1 MRACRR
7 ASPQQLHDAE
17 EGVVVVTA
25 ERKDRVTAAAVVAI
39 EAEERA
45 VVVATAAEGKE
56 HASAAAAH
64 WHRVSSRSVALAHR
78 PRAGGA
84 GAVDIMVAREF
95 ARGCESKR
103 NWRHTGHAT
112 KLITRQF
119 CRVVTLQNS
128 FVS

>member
-7 ASPQQLHDAE
+7 ASPRQLHDAE

-25 ERKDRVTAAAVVAI
+25 ERKDRVTAAAVVAM

-64 WHRVSSRSVALAHR
+64 RHRVDVLERRCRCGGHRAWSLASREVVRVQVATLKSKGLA
-78 PRAGGA
+78 
-84 GAVDIMVAREF
+84 
-95 ARGCESKR
+95 ES
-103 NWRHTGHAT
+103 GY
-112 KLITRQF
+112 F
-119 CRVVTLQNS
+119 S
-128 FVS
+128 FFLRSCW

>member
-7 ASPQQLHDAE
+7 ASPRQLHDAE

-25 ERKDRVTAAAVVAI
+25 ERKDRVTAAAVVAM

-56 HASAAAAH
+56 HASAAAH
-64 WHRVSSRSVALAHR
+64 RHRVSSRSVALAHQ

-84 GAVDIMVAREF
+84 GAVDIMVARES
-95 ARGCESKR
+95 RGGASRKEI
-103 NWRHTGHAT
+103 GD
-112 KLITRQF
+112 
-119 CRVVTLQNS
+119 VPVTLQN
-128 FVS
+128 

>member
-7 ASPQQLHDAE
+7 ASPRQLHDAE

-25 ERKDRVTAAAVVAI
+25 ERKDRATAAAVVAM

-64 WHRVSSRSVALAHR
+64 RHRVSSRSVALAHR

-84 GAVDIMVAREF
+84 GAVDIMVARES
-95 ARGCESKR
+95 RGGASRKEI
-103 NWRHTGHAT
+103 GDVPV
-112 KLITRQF
+112 TRQ
-119 CRVVTLQNS
+119 N
-128 FVS
+128 